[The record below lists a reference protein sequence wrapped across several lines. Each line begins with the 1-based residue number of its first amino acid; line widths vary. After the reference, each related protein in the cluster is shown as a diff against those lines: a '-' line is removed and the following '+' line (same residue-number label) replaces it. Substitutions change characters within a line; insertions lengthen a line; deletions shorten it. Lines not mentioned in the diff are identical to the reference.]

1 MLFRSLDSATEF
13 ARANIHDAAP
23 VSTEEDTEGKSW
35 KWEIWPHPYDH
46 DYDYFVT
53 DDDNEAREAILHAAE
68 MYLWDSNDGEERVL
82 KVIHNN

>member
-1 MLFRSLDSATEF
+1 MLLGVAGGLVYGKRGINTLAET
-13 ARANIHDAAP
+13 DA
-23 VSTEEDTEGKSW
+23 DTALL
-35 KWEIWPHPYDH
+35 
-46 DYDYFVT
+46 VT